1 MARDY
6 SAQMDTTL
14 QGAIL
19 KKLKNMRSVR
29 EARRI
34 SQVDLAK
41 VLRTNQSNVSQWET
55 GKTKPWPHTVEK
67 IAAAL
72 SCSPDDLR

>member
-1 MARDY
+1 ME
-6 SAQMDTTL
+6 TPL

-19 KKLKNMRSVR
+19 KKLKNMRAVR

-34 SQVDLAK
+34 SQCDLAK
-41 VLRTNQSNVSQWET
+41 VLRTNQSNVSQWES

-67 IAAAL
+67 IAKAL
-72 SCSPDDLR
+72 KCEPAELL